1 MTKSLIS
8 YLILLFPAL
17 IYSQL
22 QPQQSISQNDS
33 LVPGTA
39 TSVSFII
46 ENNTTE
52 DKIYSLQVNT
62 SEKHITPII
71 TQNELKVPAHN
82 KSLYIV
88 PIRIATETPQGSY
101 TLSVQG
107 TEKNSENRFTKS
119 VTITIT
125 STRNISLSTLNTPEF
140 VRAGEN
146 ITATFLLKNNGN
158 TTENIKL
165 ESSHNSFIENDS
177 SFSLASGESRVVSI
191 IKKTDPALGRNEYQ
205 NLSLSALAAGYSKE
219 KLTAY
224 TSTRIIAIKPIEED
238 VYHRFPMSAAVSFI
252 GMRNRGIYENGFQ
265 GELHGK
271 GSLSIENKD
280 MLEFRAVSP
289 NPVEFSAFTRYEE
302 YYINYKNQN
311 FFVHLGDKTFSSS
324 FLTEFA
330 RYGRGA
336 ELRYDFKKVSLGG
349 FYNHPRFFRDI
360 KEEFNIYSQFRFG
373 KQTEITAGYLY
384 KIPQTD
390 INNNYYSSNTYLS
403 SKAHLPYLVAKFKP
417 FKNIEI
423 QAETAYSSTNKTT
436 GTAYTLQAQVS
447 YEKISGNLLYMK
459 ASPHF
464 SGYFNNTNSLNGNIQ
479 YRITK
484 RLNVSASYI
493 QDAKNFQR
501 DTLLLASPY
510 RKFFQYGI
518 NFRYMK
524 SGNIMFYN
532 GFQSYEDRLKD
543 KQFNYNEKFFK
554 VSINQQIGIFNLNME
569 GQFGRTDNY
578 LTGFTGS
585 SNFYLANINFEK
597 FKTTFNLFGSYG
609 TTSRYLEKNQKQI
622 YYGARISNRLSQS
635 NSLSL
640 FYQNNYIPEEYY
652 KDRNLFELIFHQ
664 QISRNHG
671 LDISG
676 RYALQ
681 RGELGDKDFIFS
693 LRYTLQMNIPVQK
706 TAEYTSLTGN
716 INNMGVK
723 KTDGIRLLLG
733 NHLSVTDI
741 NGNFTFKNIVPGD
754 YYLEIDRSTT
764 EMNDIP
770 NVRFPAQVS
779 LVNKDNIFNFGLTR
793 AANIKGHIRLNEQSN
808 MSQQENT
815 PLLSSQE
822 KKKKESIIIEA
833 SNGDQTYRKICS
845 IDEDFDFTYLRP
857 GEWTIKLYRNG
868 LDKRYKIATD
878 NFRFTLNTAENK
890 IINIYIVK
898 QQTEIK
904 FQQEPVK
911 VEYNSSKKTR

>member
-1 MTKSLIS
+1 MIRNPIL
-8 YLILLFPAL
+8 YFILLFPAL

-22 QPQQSISQNDS
+22 QPQQSISKNDS

-52 DKIYSLQVNT
+52 DKTYNLQAST

-71 TQNELKVPAHN
+71 AQNELKVSAGD
-82 KSLYIV
+82 KVLYIV

-101 TLSVQG
+101 TLSVHG
-107 TEKNSENRFTKS
+107 TEKNSENKFLKS

-125 STRNISLSTLNTPEF
+125 GTRNISLTNLNTPEF
-140 VRAGEN
+140 VRAGES

-165 ESSHNSFIENDS
+165 ESSHDSSIEKDS
-177 SFSLASGESRVVSI
+177 SFSLASGESRVITI

-205 NLSLSALAAGYSKE
+205 NLNLSALAAGYSKE

-224 TSTRIIAIKPIEED
+224 TSVRIIAVKPTEED
-238 VYHRFPMSAAVSFI
+238 VYHRFPVSASVSFI

-265 GELHGK
+265 GEIHGK
-271 GSLSIENKD
+271 GSLSKENKD
-280 MLEFRAVSP
+280 MLEFRAVTP
-289 NPVEFSAFTRYEE
+289 NPVEFSAFTKYEE

-311 FFVHLGDKTFSSS
+311 LFVHLGDKTFSSS

-336 ELRYDFKKVSLGG
+336 ELRYDFKKVSIGG

-384 KIPQTD
+384 KVPQTD
-390 INNNYYSSNTYLS
+390 INNNYYLSSTYLS
-403 SKAHLPYLVAKFKP
+403 SNAYLPYLIAKFTP

-423 QAETAYSSTNKTT
+423 QAETAYSSTSKTN
-436 GTAYTLQAQVS
+436 GTAYILQAQAN

-459 ASPHF
+459 ASPQF
-464 SGYFNNTNSLNGNIQ
+464 AGYFNNTNSLNGNIQ
-479 YRITK
+479 YKITK
-484 RLNVSASYI
+484 RLNVFASYV

-518 NFRYMK
+518 NFRYLK
-524 SGNIMFYN
+524 SGSIMFYN

-554 VSINQQIGIFNLNME
+554 ISISQQIGIFNLSME
-569 GQFGRTDNY
+569 GQFGKTDNY
-578 LTGFTGS
+578 LTGFTGN
-585 SNFYLANINFEK
+585 SNFYMANVSFEK
-597 FKTTFNLFGSYG
+597 FKASFNLFGSYG

-622 YYGARISNRLSQS
+622 YYGARISSRLSQY

-693 LRYTLQMNIPVQK
+693 LRYTLRMNIPVQK

-716 INNMGVK
+716 ISNMGVK

-764 EMNDIP
+764 DMNDIP
-770 NVRFPAQVS
+770 NVSFPAQVS
-779 LVNKDNIFNFGLTR
+779 LVNKENIFNFGLTS
-793 AANIKGHIRLNEQSN
+793 AANIKGHIRLNEQN
-808 MSQQENT
+808 NTDQQENT
-815 PLLSSQE
+815 LPVTPQD
-822 KKKKESIIIEA
+822 KKKKESIVIEA
-833 SNGDQTYRKICS
+833 TNGEQIYRKICS
-845 IDEDFDFTYLRP
+845 INEDFDFTYLRP
-857 GEWTIKLYRNG
+857 GEWTVKLYRNG
-868 LDKRYKIATD
+868 LDKRYKIATE
-878 NFRFTLNTAENK
+878 NFRFTLNAAENK
-890 IINIYIVK
+890 TINIYIVK

-911 VEYNSSKKTR
+911 IEYNNSKKTK

>member
-1 MTKSLIS
+1 MIRNPIL
-8 YLILLFPAL
+8 YFILLFPAL

-22 QPQQSISQNDS
+22 QPQQSINKNDS

-52 DKIYSLQVNT
+52 DKIYNLQAST

-71 TQNELKVPAHN
+71 AQNELKVSAGD
-82 KSLYIV
+82 KVLYIV

-107 TEKNSENRFTKS
+107 TEKNSENKFSKS
-119 VTITIT
+119 ITITIT
-125 STRNISLSTLNTPEF
+125 GTRNISLTNLNTPEF
-140 VRAGEN
+140 VRAGES

-165 ESSHNSFIENDS
+165 ESSHDSSIEKDS
-177 SFSLASGESRVVSI
+177 SFSLASGESRVITI

-205 NLSLSALAAGYSKE
+205 NLNLSALAAGYSKE

-224 TSTRIIAIKPIEED
+224 TSVRIIAAKPTEED
-238 VYHRFPMSAAVSFI
+238 VYHRFPVSASVSFI

-265 GELHGK
+265 GEIHGK
-271 GSLSIENKD
+271 GSLSKENKD
-280 MLEFRAVSP
+280 MLEFRAVTP
-289 NPVEFSAFTRYEE
+289 NPVEFSAFTKYEE

-311 FFVHLGDKTFSSS
+311 LFVHLGDKTFSSS

-336 ELRYDFKKVSLGG
+336 ELRYDFKKVSIGG

-384 KIPQTD
+384 KVPQTD
-390 INNNYYSSNTYLS
+390 INNNYYLSSTYLNS
-403 SKAHLPYLVAKFKP
+403 NAHLPYLIAKFTP

-423 QAETAYSSTNKTT
+423 QAETAYSSTSKTN
-436 GTAYTLQAQVS
+436 GTAYILQAQAN

-459 ASPHF
+459 ASPQF
-464 SGYFNNTNSLNGNIQ
+464 AGYFNNTNSLNGNIQ
-479 YRITK
+479 YKITK
-484 RLNVSASYI
+484 RLNVFASYV

-518 NFRYMK
+518 NFRYLK
-524 SGNIMFYN
+524 SGSIMFYN

-554 VSINQQIGIFNLNME
+554 ISINQQIGIFNLSME
-569 GQFGRTDNY
+569 GQFGKTDNY
-578 LTGFTGS
+578 LTGFTGN
-585 SNFYLANINFEK
+585 SNFYMANVSFEK
-597 FKTTFNLFGSYG
+597 FKASFNLFGSYG

-622 YYGARISNRLSQS
+622 YYGARISSRLSQY

-693 LRYTLQMNIPVQK
+693 LRYTLRMNIPVQK

-716 INNMGVK
+716 ISNMGVK

-764 EMNDIP
+764 DMNDIP
-770 NVRFPAQVS
+770 NVSFPAQVS
-779 LVNKDNIFNFGLTR
+779 LVNKENIFNFGLTS
-793 AANIKGHIRLNEQSN
+793 AANIKGHIRLNEQN
-808 MSQQENT
+808 NTDQQENT
-815 PLLSSQE
+815 LPVTPQD
-822 KKKKESIIIEA
+822 KKKKESIVIEA
-833 SNGDQTYRKICS
+833 TNGEQIFRKICS
-845 IDEDFDFTYLRP
+845 INEDFDFTYLRP
-857 GEWTIKLYRNG
+857 GEWTVKLYRNG

-878 NFRFTLNTAENK
+878 NFRFTLNAAENK
-890 IINIYIVK
+890 TINIYIVK

-911 VEYNSSKKTR
+911 TEYNNSKKTK

>member
-1 MTKSLIS
+1 MIRNPIL
-8 YLILLFPAL
+8 YFILLFPAL

-22 QPQQSISQNDS
+22 QPQQSISKNDS

-52 DKIYSLQVNT
+52 DKTYNLQAST

-71 TQNELKVPAHN
+71 AQNELKVSAGD
-82 KSLYIV
+82 KVLYIV

-101 TLSVQG
+101 TLSVHG
-107 TEKNSENRFTKS
+107 TEKNSENKFSKS

-125 STRNISLSTLNTPEF
+125 GTRNISLTNLNTPEF
-140 VRAGEN
+140 VRAGES

-165 ESSHNSFIENDS
+165 ESSHDSSIEKDS
-177 SFSLASGESRVVSI
+177 SFSLASGESRVITI

-205 NLSLSALAAGYSKE
+205 NLNLSALAAGYSKE

-224 TSTRIIAIKPIEED
+224 TSVRIIAVKPTEED
-238 VYHRFPMSAAVSFI
+238 VYHRFPVSASVSFI

-265 GELHGK
+265 GEIHGK
-271 GSLSIENKD
+271 GSLSKENKD
-280 MLEFRAVSP
+280 MLEFRAVTP
-289 NPVEFSAFTRYEE
+289 NPVEFSAFTKYEE

-311 FFVHLGDKTFSSS
+311 LFVHLGDKTFSSS

-336 ELRYDFKKVSLGG
+336 ELRYDFKKVSIGG

-384 KIPQTD
+384 KVPQTD
-390 INNNYYSSNTYLS
+390 INNNYYLSSTYLNS
-403 SKAHLPYLVAKFKP
+403 NAHLPYLIAKFTP

-423 QAETAYSSTNKTT
+423 QAETAYSSTSKTN
-436 GTAYTLQAQVS
+436 GTAYILQAQANF
-447 YEKISGNLLYMK
+447 EKISGNLLYMK
-459 ASPHF
+459 ASPQF
-464 SGYFNNTNSLNGNIQ
+464 AGYFNNTNSLNGNIQ
-479 YRITK
+479 YKITK
-484 RLNVSASYI
+484 RLNVFASYV

-518 NFRYMK
+518 NFRYLK
-524 SGNIMFYN
+524 SGSIMFYN

-554 VSINQQIGIFNLNME
+554 ISINQQIGIFNLSME
-569 GQFGRTDNY
+569 GQFGKTDNY
-578 LTGFTGS
+578 LTGFTGN
-585 SNFYLANINFEK
+585 SNFYMANVSFEK
-597 FKTTFNLFGSYG
+597 FKASFNLFGSYG

-622 YYGARISNRLSQS
+622 YYGARISSRLSQY

-693 LRYTLQMNIPVQK
+693 LRYTLRMNIPVQK

-716 INNMGVK
+716 ISNMGVK

-764 EMNDIP
+764 DMNDIP
-770 NVRFPAQVS
+770 NVSFPAQVS
-779 LVNKDNIFNFGLTR
+779 LVNKENIFNFGLTS
-793 AANIKGHIRLNEQSN
+793 AANIKGHIRLNEQN
-808 MSQQENT
+808 NTDQQENT
-815 PLLSSQE
+815 LPVTPQD
-822 KKKKESIIIEA
+822 KKKKESIVIEA
-833 SNGDQTYRKICS
+833 TNGEQIYRKICS
-845 IDEDFDFTYLRP
+845 INEDFDFTYLRP
-857 GEWTIKLYRNG
+857 GEWTVKLYRNG

-878 NFRFTLNTAENK
+878 NFRFTLNAAENK
-890 IINIYIVK
+890 TINIYIVK

-911 VEYNSSKKTR
+911 IEYNNSKKTK

>member
-1 MTKSLIS
+1 MIRNPIL
-8 YLILLFPAL
+8 YFILLFPAL

-22 QPQQSISQNDS
+22 QPQQSISKNDS

-52 DKIYSLQVNT
+52 DKIYNLQAST

-71 TQNELKVPAHN
+71 TQNELKVSAGD
-82 KSLYIV
+82 KVLYIV

-107 TEKNSENRFTKS
+107 TEKNSENKFSKS
-119 VTITIT
+119 ITIIIT
-125 STRNISLSTLNTPEF
+125 GTRNISLTNLNTPEF
-140 VRAGEN
+140 VRAGES

-165 ESSHNSFIENDS
+165 ESSHDSSIEKDS
-177 SFSLASGESRVVSI
+177 SFSLASGESRVITI

-205 NLSLSALAAGYSKE
+205 NLNLSALAAGYSKE

-224 TSTRIIAIKPIEED
+224 TSVRIIAVKPTEED
-238 VYHRFPMSAAVSFI
+238 VYHRFPVSASVSFI

-265 GELHGK
+265 GEIHGK
-271 GSLSIENKD
+271 GSLSKENKD
-280 MLEFRAVSP
+280 MLEFRAVTP
-289 NPVEFSAFTRYEE
+289 NPVEFSAFTKYEE

-311 FFVHLGDKTFSSS
+311 LFVHLGDKTFSSS

-336 ELRYDFKKVSLGG
+336 ELRYDFKKVSIGG

-384 KIPQTD
+384 KVPQTD
-390 INNNYYSSNTYLS
+390 INNNYYLSSTYLNS
-403 SKAHLPYLVAKFKP
+403 NAHLPYLIAKFTP

-423 QAETAYSSTNKTT
+423 QAETAYSSTSKTN
-436 GTAYTLQAQVS
+436 GTAYILQAQAN

-459 ASPHF
+459 ASPQF
-464 SGYFNNTNSLNGNIQ
+464 AGYFNNTNSLNGNIQ
-479 YRITK
+479 YKITK
-484 RLNVSASYI
+484 RLNVFASYV

-518 NFRYMK
+518 NFRYLK
-524 SGNIMFYN
+524 SGSIMFYN

-554 VSINQQIGIFNLNME
+554 ISINQQIGIFNLSME
-569 GQFGRTDNY
+569 GQFGKTDNY
-578 LTGFTGS
+578 LTGFTGN
-585 SNFYLANINFEK
+585 SNFYMANVSFEK
-597 FKTTFNLFGSYG
+597 FKASFNLFGSYG

-622 YYGARISNRLSQS
+622 YYGARISSRLSQY

-693 LRYTLQMNIPVQK
+693 LRYTLRMNIPVQK

-716 INNMGVK
+716 ISNMGVK

-764 EMNDIP
+764 DMNDIP
-770 NVRFPAQVS
+770 NVNFPAQVS
-779 LVNKDNIFNFGLTR
+779 LVNKENIFNFGLTS
-793 AANIKGHIRLNEQSN
+793 AANIKGHIRLNEQN
-808 MSQQENT
+808 NTDQQENT
-815 PLLSSQE
+815 LPVTPQD
-822 KKKKESIIIEA
+822 KKKKESIVIEA
-833 SNGDQTYRKICS
+833 TNGEQIFRKICS
-845 IDEDFDFTYLRP
+845 INEDFDFTYLRP
-857 GEWTIKLYRNG
+857 GEWTVKLYRNG

-878 NFRFTLNTAENK
+878 NFRFTLNAAENK
-890 IINIYIVK
+890 TINIYIVK

-911 VEYNSSKKTR
+911 IEYNNSKKTK

>member
-1 MTKSLIS
+1 MIRNPIL
-8 YLILLFPAL
+8 YFILLFPAL

-22 QPQQSISQNDS
+22 QPQQSISKNDS

-52 DKIYSLQVNT
+52 DKTYNLQAST

-71 TQNELKVPAHN
+71 AQNELKVSAGD
-82 KSLYIV
+82 KILYIV

-107 TEKNSENRFTKS
+107 TEKNSENKFSKS
-119 VTITIT
+119 ITITIT
-125 STRNISLSTLNTPEF
+125 GTRNISLTNLNTPEF
-140 VRAGEN
+140 VRAGES
-146 ITATFLLKNNGN
+146 ITTTFLLKNNGN

-165 ESSHNSFIENDS
+165 ESSHDSSIEKDS
-177 SFSLASGESRVVSI
+177 SFSLASGESRVITI

-205 NLSLSALAAGYSKE
+205 NLNLSALAAGYSKE

-224 TSTRIIAIKPIEED
+224 TSVRIIAVKPTEED
-238 VYHRFPMSAAVSFI
+238 VYHRFPVSASVTFI

-265 GELHGK
+265 GEIHGK
-271 GSLSIENKD
+271 GSLSKENKD
-280 MLEFRAVSP
+280 MLEFRAVTP
-289 NPVEFSAFTRYEE
+289 NPVEFSAFTKYEE

-311 FFVHLGDKTFSSS
+311 LFVHLGDKTFSSS

-336 ELRYDFKKVSLGG
+336 ELRYDFKKVSIGG

-384 KIPQTD
+384 KAPQTD
-390 INNNYYSSNTYLS
+390 INNNYYLSSTYLNS
-403 SKAHLPYLVAKFKP
+403 NAHLPYLIAKFAP

-423 QAETAYSSTNKTT
+423 QAETAYSSTSKTN
-436 GTAYTLQAQVS
+436 GTAYILQAQAN

-459 ASPHF
+459 ASPQF
-464 SGYFNNTNSLNGNIQ
+464 AGYFNNTNSLNGNIQ
-479 YRITK
+479 YKITK
-484 RLNVSASYI
+484 RLNVFASYV

-518 NFRYMK
+518 NFRYLK
-524 SGNIMFYN
+524 SGSIMFYN

-554 VSINQQIGIFNLNME
+554 ISINQQIGIFNLSME
-569 GQFGRTDNY
+569 GQFGKTDNY
-578 LTGFTGS
+578 LTGFTGN
-585 SNFYLANINFEK
+585 SNFYMANVSFEK
-597 FKTTFNLFGSYG
+597 FKASFNLFGSYG

-622 YYGARISNRLSQS
+622 YYGARISSRLSQY

-693 LRYTLQMNIPVQK
+693 LRYTLRMNIPVQK

-716 INNMGVK
+716 ISNMGVK

-764 EMNDIP
+764 DMNDIP
-770 NVRFPAQVS
+770 NVSFPAQVS
-779 LVNKDNIFNFGLTR
+779 LVNKENIFNFGLTS
-793 AANIKGHIRLNEQSN
+793 AANIKGHIRLNEQN
-808 MSQQENT
+808 NTDQQENT
-815 PLLSSQE
+815 LPVTPQD
-822 KKKKESIIIEA
+822 KKKKESIVIEA
-833 SNGDQTYRKICS
+833 TNGEQIYRKICS
-845 IDEDFDFTYLRP
+845 INEDFDFTYLRP
-857 GEWTIKLYRNG
+857 GEWTVKLYRNG

-878 NFRFTLNTAENK
+878 NFRFTLNAAENK
-890 IINIYIVK
+890 TINIYIVK

-911 VEYNSSKKTR
+911 IEYNNSKKTK

>member
-1 MTKSLIS
+1 MIRNPIL
-8 YLILLFPAL
+8 YFILLFPAL

-22 QPQQSISQNDS
+22 QPQQSISKNDS

-52 DKIYSLQVNT
+52 DKIYNLQAST

-71 TQNELKVPAHN
+71 AQNELKVSAGD
-82 KSLYIV
+82 KVLYIV

-107 TEKNSENRFTKS
+107 TEKNSENKFSKS
-119 VTITIT
+119 ITITIT
-125 STRNISLSTLNTPEF
+125 GTRNISLTNLNTPEF
-140 VRAGEN
+140 VRAGES

-165 ESSHNSFIENDS
+165 ESSHDSSIEKDS
-177 SFSLASGESRVVSI
+177 SFSLASGESRVITI

-205 NLSLSALAAGYSKE
+205 NLNLSALAAGYSKE

-224 TSTRIIAIKPIEED
+224 TSVRIIAVKPTEED
-238 VYHRFPMSAAVSFI
+238 VYHRFPVSASVSFI

-265 GELHGK
+265 GEIHGK
-271 GSLSIENKD
+271 GSLSKENKD
-280 MLEFRAVSP
+280 MLEFRAVTP
-289 NPVEFSAFTRYEE
+289 NPVEFSAFTKYEE

-311 FFVHLGDKTFSSS
+311 LFVHLGDKTFSSS

-336 ELRYDFKKVSLGG
+336 ELRYDFKKVSIGG

-384 KIPQTD
+384 KLPQTD
-390 INNNYYSSNTYLS
+390 INNNYYLSSTYLNS
-403 SKAHLPYLVAKFKP
+403 NAHLPYLIAKFTP

-423 QAETAYSSTNKTT
+423 QAETAYSSTSKTN
-436 GTAYTLQAQVS
+436 GTAYILQAQAN

-459 ASPHF
+459 ASPQF
-464 SGYFNNTNSLNGNIQ
+464 AGYFNNTNSLNGNIQ
-479 YRITK
+479 YKITK
-484 RLNVSASYI
+484 RLNVFASYV

-518 NFRYMK
+518 NFRYLK
-524 SGNIMFYN
+524 SGSIMFYN

-554 VSINQQIGIFNLNME
+554 ISINQQIGIFNLSME
-569 GQFGRTDNY
+569 GQFGKTDNY
-578 LTGFTGS
+578 LTGFTGNS
-585 SNFYLANINFEK
+585 TFYMANVSFEK
-597 FKTTFNLFGSYG
+597 FKASFNLFGSYG
-609 TTSRYLEKNQKQI
+609 TTSRYLKKNQKQI
-622 YYGARISNRLSQS
+622 YYGARISSRLSQY

-693 LRYTLQMNIPVQK
+693 LRYTLRMNIPVQK

-716 INNMGVK
+716 ISNMGVK

-764 EMNDIP
+764 DMNDIP
-770 NVRFPAQVS
+770 NVSFPAQVS
-779 LVNKDNIFNFGLTR
+779 LVNKENIFNFGLTS
-793 AANIKGHIRLNEQSN
+793 AANIKGHIRLNEQN
-808 MSQQENT
+808 NTDQQENT
-815 PLLSSQE
+815 LPVTPQD
-822 KKKKESIIIEA
+822 KKKKESIVIEA
-833 SNGDQTYRKICS
+833 TNGEQIYRKICS
-845 IDEDFDFTYLRP
+845 INEDFDFTYLRP
-857 GEWTIKLYRNG
+857 GEWTVKLYRNG

-878 NFRFTLNTAENK
+878 NFRFTLNAAESK
-890 IINIYIVK
+890 TINIYIVK

-911 VEYNSSKKTR
+911 IEYNNSKKTK

>member
-1 MTKSLIS
+1 MIRNPIL
-8 YLILLFPAL
+8 YFILLFPAL

-22 QPQQSISQNDS
+22 QPQQSISKNDS

-52 DKIYSLQVNT
+52 DKIYNLQAST

-71 TQNELKVPAHN
+71 TQNELKVSAGD
-82 KSLYIV
+82 KVLYIV

-107 TEKNSENRFTKS
+107 TEKNSENKFSKS

-125 STRNISLSTLNTPEF
+125 GTRNISLTNLNTPEF
-140 VRAGEN
+140 VRAGES

-165 ESSHNSFIENDS
+165 ESSHDSSIEKDS
-177 SFSLASGESRVVSI
+177 SFSLASGESRVITI

-205 NLSLSALAAGYSKE
+205 NLNLSALAAGYSKE

-224 TSTRIIAIKPIEED
+224 TSVRIIAVKPTEED
-238 VYHRFPMSAAVSFI
+238 VYHRFPVSASVSFI

-265 GELHGK
+265 GEIHGK
-271 GSLSIENKD
+271 GSLSKENKD
-280 MLEFRAVSP
+280 MLEFRAVTP
-289 NPVEFSAFTRYEE
+289 NPVEFSAFTKYEE

-311 FFVHLGDKTFSSS
+311 LFVHLGDKTFSSS

-336 ELRYDFKKVSLGG
+336 ELRYDFKKVSIGG

-384 KIPQTD
+384 KVPQTD
-390 INNNYYSSNTYLS
+390 INNNYYLSSTYLNS
-403 SKAHLPYLVAKFKP
+403 NAHLPYLIAKLTP

-423 QAETAYSSTNKTT
+423 QAETAYSSTSKTN
-436 GTAYTLQAQVS
+436 GTAYILQAQAN

-459 ASPHF
+459 ASPQF
-464 SGYFNNTNSLNGNIQ
+464 AGYFNNTNSLNGNIQ
-479 YRITK
+479 YKITK
-484 RLNVSASYI
+484 RLNVFASYV

-518 NFRYMK
+518 NFRYLK
-524 SGNIMFYN
+524 SGSIMFYN

-554 VSINQQIGIFNLNME
+554 ISINQQIGIFNLSME
-569 GQFGRTDNY
+569 GQFGKTDNY
-578 LTGFTGS
+578 LTGFTGN
-585 SNFYLANINFEK
+585 SNFYMANVSFEK
-597 FKTTFNLFGSYG
+597 FKASFNLFGSYG

-622 YYGARISNRLSQS
+622 YYGARISSRLSQY

-693 LRYTLQMNIPVQK
+693 LRYTLRMNIPVQK

-716 INNMGVK
+716 ISNMGVK

-764 EMNDIP
+764 DMNDIP
-770 NVRFPAQVS
+770 NVSFPAQVS
-779 LVNKDNIFNFGLTR
+779 LVNKENIFNFGLTS
-793 AANIKGHIRLNEQSN
+793 AANIKGHIRLNEQN
-808 MSQQENT
+808 NTDQQENT
-815 PLLSSQE
+815 LPVTPQD
-822 KKKKESIIIEA
+822 KKKKESIVIEA
-833 SNGDQTYRKICS
+833 TNGEQIYRKICS
-845 IDEDFDFTYLRP
+845 INEDFDFTYLRP
-857 GEWTIKLYRNG
+857 GEWTVKLYRNG

-878 NFRFTLNTAENK
+878 NFRFTLNAAESK
-890 IINIYIVK
+890 TINIYIVK

-911 VEYNSSKKTR
+911 IEYNNSKKTK

>member
-1 MTKSLIS
+1 MIRNPIL
-8 YLILLFPAL
+8 YFILLFPAL

-22 QPQQSISQNDS
+22 QPQQSISKNDS

-39 TSVSFII
+39 TSISFII
-46 ENNTTE
+46 ENNTAE
-52 DKIYSLQVNT
+52 DKIYNLQAST

-71 TQNELKVPAHN
+71 AQNELKVSAGD
-82 KSLYIV
+82 KVLYIV

-101 TLSVQG
+101 TLSVHG
-107 TEKNSENRFTKS
+107 TEKNSENKFSKS

-125 STRNISLSTLNTPEF
+125 GTRNISLTNLNTPEF
-140 VRAGEN
+140 VRAGES

-165 ESSHNSFIENDS
+165 ESSHDSSIEKDS
-177 SFSLASGESRVVSI
+177 SFSLASGESRVITI

-205 NLSLSALAAGYSKE
+205 NLNLSALAAGYSKE

-224 TSTRIIAIKPIEED
+224 TSVRIIAVKPTEED
-238 VYHRFPMSAAVSFI
+238 VYHRFPVSASVSFI

-265 GELHGK
+265 GEIHGK
-271 GSLSIENKD
+271 GSLSKENKD
-280 MLEFRAVSP
+280 MLEFRAVTP
-289 NPVEFSAFTRYEE
+289 NPVEFSAFTKYEE

-311 FFVHLGDKTFSSS
+311 LFVHLGDKTFSSS

-330 RYGRGA
+330 RYGRGG
-336 ELRYDFKKVSLGG
+336 ELRYDFKKVSIGG

-384 KIPQTD
+384 KVPQTD
-390 INNNYYSSNTYLS
+390 INNNYYLSSTYLNS
-403 SKAHLPYLVAKFKP
+403 NAHLPYLIAKFTP

-423 QAETAYSSTNKTT
+423 QAETAYSSTSKTN
-436 GTAYTLQAQVS
+436 GTAYILQAQAN

-459 ASPHF
+459 ASPQF
-464 SGYFNNTNSLNGNIQ
+464 AGYFNNTNSLNGNIQ
-479 YRITK
+479 YKITK
-484 RLNVSASYI
+484 RLNVFASYV

-518 NFRYMK
+518 NFRYLK
-524 SGNIMFYN
+524 SGSIMFYN

-554 VSINQQIGIFNLNME
+554 ISINQQIGIFNLSME
-569 GQFGRTDNY
+569 GQFGKTDNY
-578 LTGFTGS
+578 LTGFTGN
-585 SNFYLANINFEK
+585 SNFYMANVSFEK
-597 FKTTFNLFGSYG
+597 FKTSFNLFGSYG

-622 YYGARISNRLSQS
+622 YYGARISSRLSQY

-693 LRYTLQMNIPVQK
+693 LRYTLRMNIPVQK

-716 INNMGVK
+716 ISNMGVK

-764 EMNDIP
+764 DMNDIP
-770 NVRFPAQVS
+770 NVSFPAQVS
-779 LVNKDNIFNFGLTR
+779 LVNKENIFNFGLTS
-793 AANIKGHIRLNEQSN
+793 AANIKGHIRLNEQN
-808 MSQQENT
+808 NTDQQENT
-815 PLLSSQE
+815 LPVTPQD
-822 KKKKESIIIEA
+822 KKKKESIVIEA
-833 SNGDQTYRKICS
+833 TNGEQIYRKICS
-845 IDEDFDFTYLRP
+845 INEDFDFTYLRP
-857 GEWTIKLYRNG
+857 GEWTVKLYRNG

-878 NFRFTLNTAENK
+878 NFRFMLNAADNK
-890 IINIYIVK
+890 TINIYIVK

-911 VEYNSSKKTR
+911 IEYNNSKKTK

>member
-1 MTKSLIS
+1 MIRNPIL
-8 YLILLFPAL
+8 YFILLFPAL

-22 QPQQSISQNDS
+22 QPQQSINKNDS

-52 DKIYSLQVNT
+52 DKIYNLQAST
-62 SEKHITPII
+62 SEKNITPII
-71 TQNELKVPAHN
+71 AQNELKVSAGD
-82 KSLYIV
+82 KVLYIV

-107 TEKNSENRFTKS
+107 TEKNSENKFSKS
-119 VTITIT
+119 ITITIT
-125 STRNISLSTLNTPEF
+125 GTRNISLTNLNTPEF
-140 VRAGEN
+140 VRAGES

-165 ESSHNSFIENDS
+165 ESSHDSSIEKDS
-177 SFSLASGESRVVSI
+177 SFSLASGESRVITI

-205 NLSLSALAAGYSKE
+205 NLNLSALAAGYSKE

-224 TSTRIIAIKPIEED
+224 TSVRIIAVKPTEED
-238 VYHRFPMSAAVSFI
+238 VYHRFPVSASVSFI

-265 GELHGK
+265 GEIYGK
-271 GSLSIENKD
+271 GSLSKENKD
-280 MLEFRAVSP
+280 MLEFRAVTP
-289 NPVEFSAFTRYEE
+289 NPVEFSAFTKYEE

-311 FFVHLGDKTFSSS
+311 LFVHLGDKTFSSS

-336 ELRYDFKKVSLGG
+336 ELRYDFKKVSIGG

-384 KIPQTD
+384 KVPQTD
-390 INNNYYSSNTYLS
+390 INNNYYLSSTYLNS
-403 SKAHLPYLVAKFKP
+403 NAHLPYLIAKFTP

-423 QAETAYSSTNKTT
+423 QAETAYSSTSKTN
-436 GTAYTLQAQVS
+436 GTAYILQAQAN

-459 ASPHF
+459 ASPQF
-464 SGYFNNTNSLNGNIQ
+464 AGYFNNTNSLNGNIQ
-479 YRITK
+479 YKITK
-484 RLNVSASYI
+484 RLNVFASYV

-518 NFRYMK
+518 NFRYLK
-524 SGNIMFYN
+524 SGSIMFYN

-554 VSINQQIGIFNLNME
+554 ISINQQIGIFNLSME
-569 GQFGRTDNY
+569 GQFGKTDNY
-578 LTGFTGS
+578 LTGFTGN
-585 SNFYLANINFEK
+585 SNFYMANVSFEK
-597 FKTTFNLFGSYG
+597 FKASFNLFGSYG

-622 YYGARISNRLSQS
+622 YYGARISSRLSQY

-693 LRYTLQMNIPVQK
+693 LRYTLRMNIPVQK

-716 INNMGVK
+716 ISNMGVK

-764 EMNDIP
+764 DMNDIP
-770 NVRFPAQVS
+770 NVSFPAQVS
-779 LVNKDNIFNFGLTR
+779 LVNKENIFNFGLTS
-793 AANIKGHIRLNEQSN
+793 AANIKGHIRLNEQN
-808 MSQQENT
+808 NTDQQENT
-815 PLLSSQE
+815 LPVTPQD
-822 KKKKESIIIEA
+822 KKKKESIVIEA
-833 SNGDQTYRKICS
+833 TNGEQIYRKICS
-845 IDEDFDFTYLRP
+845 INEDFDFTYLRP
-857 GEWTIKLYRNG
+857 GEWTVKLYRNG

-878 NFRFTLNTAENK
+878 NFRFTLNAAENK
-890 IINIYIVK
+890 TINIYIVK

-911 VEYNSSKKTR
+911 IEYNNSKKTK

>member
-1 MTKSLIS
+1 MIRNPIL
-8 YLILLFPAL
+8 YFILLFPAL

-22 QPQQSISQNDS
+22 QPQQSISKNDS

-39 TSVSFII
+39 TSISFII
-46 ENNTTE
+46 ENNTAE
-52 DKIYSLQVNT
+52 DKIYNLQAST

-71 TQNELKVPAHN
+71 AQNELKVSAGD
-82 KSLYIV
+82 KVLYIV

-101 TLSVQG
+101 TLSIQG
-107 TEKNSENRFTKS
+107 TEKNSENKFSKS
-119 VTITIT
+119 VTITING
-125 STRNISLSTLNTPEF
+125 TRNISLTNLNTPEF
-140 VRAGEN
+140 VRAGES

-165 ESSHNSFIENDS
+165 ESSHDSSIEKDS
-177 SFSLASGESRVVSI
+177 SFSLASGESRVITI

-205 NLSLSALAAGYSKE
+205 NLNLSALAAGYSKE

-224 TSTRIIAIKPIEED
+224 TSVRIIAVKPTEED
-238 VYHRFPMSAAVSFI
+238 VYHRFSVSASVSFI

-265 GELHGK
+265 GEIHGK
-271 GSLSIENKD
+271 GSLSKENKD
-280 MLEFRAVSP
+280 MLEFRAVTP
-289 NPVEFSAFTRYEE
+289 NPVEFSAFTKYEE

-311 FFVHLGDKTFSSS
+311 LFVHLGDKTFSSS

-336 ELRYDFKKVSLGG
+336 ELRYDFKKVSIGG

-384 KIPQTD
+384 KVPQTD
-390 INNNYYSSNTYLS
+390 INNNYYLSSTYLNS
-403 SKAHLPYLVAKFKP
+403 NAHLPYLIAKFTP

-423 QAETAYSSTNKTT
+423 QAETAYSSTSKTN
-436 GTAYTLQAQVS
+436 GTAYILQAQAN

-459 ASPHF
+459 ASPQF
-464 SGYFNNTNSLNGNIQ
+464 AGYFNNTNSLNGNIQ
-479 YRITK
+479 YKITK
-484 RLNVSASYI
+484 RLNVFASYV

-518 NFRYMK
+518 NFRYLK
-524 SGNIMFYN
+524 SGSIMFYN

-554 VSINQQIGIFNLNME
+554 ISINQQIGIFNLSME
-569 GQFGRTDNY
+569 GQFGKTDNY
-578 LTGFTGS
+578 LTGFTGN
-585 SNFYLANINFEK
+585 SNFYMANVSFEK
-597 FKTTFNLFGSYG
+597 FKASFNLFGSYG

-622 YYGARISNRLSQS
+622 YYGARISSRLSQY

-693 LRYTLQMNIPVQK
+693 LRYTLRMNIPVQK

-716 INNMGVK
+716 ISNMGVK

-764 EMNDIP
+764 DMNDIP
-770 NVRFPAQVS
+770 NVSFPAQVS
-779 LVNKDNIFNFGLTR
+779 LVNKENIFNFGLTS
-793 AANIKGHIRLNEQSN
+793 AANIKGHIRLNEQN
-808 MSQQENT
+808 NTDQQENT
-815 PLLSSQE
+815 LPVTPQD
-822 KKKKESIIIEA
+822 KKKKESIVIEA
-833 SNGDQTYRKICS
+833 TNGEQIYRKICS
-845 IDEDFDFTYLRP
+845 INEDFDFIYLRP
-857 GEWTIKLYRNG
+857 GEWTVKLYRNG

-878 NFRFTLNTAENK
+878 NFRFTLNAAENK
-890 IINIYIVK
+890 TINIYIVK

-911 VEYNSSKKTR
+911 IEYNNSKKTK

>member
-1 MTKSLIS
+1 MIRNPIL
-8 YLILLFPAL
+8 YFILLFPAL

-22 QPQQSISQNDS
+22 QPQQSISKNDS

-46 ENNTTE
+46 ENNTAE
-52 DKIYSLQVNT
+52 DKIYNLQTST

-71 TQNELKVPAHN
+71 AQNELKVPAGD
-82 KSLYIV
+82 KVLYIV

-107 TEKNSENRFTKS
+107 TEKNSENKFSKS

-125 STRNISLSTLNTPEF
+125 GTRNISLTNLNTPEF
-140 VRAGEN
+140 VRAGES

-165 ESSHNSFIENDS
+165 ESSHDSSIEKDS
-177 SFSLASGESRVVSI
+177 SFSLASGESRVITI

-205 NLSLSALAAGYSKE
+205 NLNLSALAAGYSKE

-224 TSTRIIAIKPIEED
+224 TSVRIIAVKPTEED
-238 VYHRFPMSAAVSFI
+238 VYHRFPISASVSFI

-265 GELHGK
+265 GEIHGK
-271 GSLSIENKD
+271 GSLSKENKD
-280 MLEFRAVSP
+280 MLEFRAVTP
-289 NPVEFSAFTRYEE
+289 NPVEFSAFTKYEE

-311 FFVHLGDKTFSSS
+311 LFVHLGDKTFSSS

-336 ELRYDFKKVSLGG
+336 ELRYDFKKVSIGG

-384 KIPQTD
+384 KVPQTD
-390 INNNYYSSNTYLS
+390 INNNYYLSSTYLNS
-403 SKAHLPYLVAKFKP
+403 NAHLPYLIAKFTP

-423 QAETAYSSTNKTT
+423 QAETAYSSTSKTN
-436 GTAYTLQAQVS
+436 GTAYILQAQANF
-447 YEKISGNLLYMK
+447 EKISGNLLYMK
-459 ASPHF
+459 ASPQF
-464 SGYFNNTNSLNGNIQ
+464 AGYFNNTNSLNGNIQ
-479 YRITK
+479 YKITK
-484 RLNVSASYI
+484 RLNVFASYV

-518 NFRYMK
+518 NFRYLK
-524 SGNIMFYN
+524 SGSIMFYN

-554 VSINQQIGIFNLNME
+554 ISINQQIGIFNLSME
-569 GQFGRTDNY
+569 GQFGKTDNY
-578 LTGFTGS
+578 LTDFTGN
-585 SNFYLANINFEK
+585 SNFYMANVSFEK
-597 FKTTFNLFGSYG
+597 FKASFNLFGSYG

-622 YYGARISNRLSQS
+622 YYGARISSRLSQY

-693 LRYTLQMNIPVQK
+693 LRYTLRMNIPVQK

-716 INNMGVK
+716 ISNMGVK

-764 EMNDIP
+764 DMNNIP
-770 NVRFPAQVS
+770 NVSFPAQVS
-779 LVNKDNIFNFGLTR
+779 LVNKENIFNFGLTS
-793 AANIKGHIRLNEQSN
+793 AANIKGHIRLNEQN
-808 MSQQENT
+808 NTDQQENT
-815 PLLSSQE
+815 LPVTPQD
-822 KKKKESIIIEA
+822 KKKKESIVIEA
-833 SNGDQTYRKICS
+833 TNGEQIYRKICS
-845 IDEDFDFTYLRP
+845 INEDFDFTYLRP
-857 GEWTIKLYRNG
+857 GEWTVKLYRNG

-878 NFRFTLNTAENK
+878 NFRFTLNAAENK
-890 IINIYIVK
+890 TINIYIVK

-911 VEYNSSKKTR
+911 IEYNNSKKTK

>member
-1 MTKSLIS
+1 MIRNPIL
-8 YLILLFPAL
+8 YFILLFPAL

-22 QPQQSISQNDS
+22 QPQQSINKNDS

-52 DKIYSLQVNT
+52 DKIYNLKTST

-71 TQNELKVPAHN
+71 AQNELKVSAGD
-82 KSLYIV
+82 KVLYIV

-107 TEKNSENRFTKS
+107 TEKNSENKFSKS
-119 VTITIT
+119 ITITIT
-125 STRNISLSTLNTPEF
+125 GTRNISLTNLNTPEF
-140 VRAGEN
+140 VRAGES

-165 ESSHNSFIENDS
+165 ESSHDSSIEKDS
-177 SFSLASGESRVVSI
+177 SFSLASGESRVITI

-205 NLSLSALAAGYSKE
+205 NLNLSALAAGYSKE

-224 TSTRIIAIKPIEED
+224 TSVRIIAVKPTEED
-238 VYHRFPMSAAVSFI
+238 VYHRFPVSASVSFI

-265 GELHGK
+265 GEIHGK
-271 GSLSIENKD
+271 GSLSKENKD
-280 MLEFRAVSP
+280 MLEFRAVTP
-289 NPVEFSAFTRYEE
+289 NPVEFSAFTKYEE

-311 FFVHLGDKTFSSS
+311 LFVHLGDKTFSSS

-336 ELRYDFKKVSLGG
+336 ELRYDFKKVSIGG

-384 KIPQTD
+384 KVPQTD
-390 INNNYYSSNTYLS
+390 INNNYYLSSTYLNS
-403 SKAHLPYLVAKFKP
+403 NAHLPYLIAKFTP

-423 QAETAYSSTNKTT
+423 QAETAYSSTSKTN
-436 GTAYTLQAQVS
+436 GTAYILQAQAN

-459 ASPHF
+459 ASSQF
-464 SGYFNNTNSLNGNIQ
+464 AGYFNNTNSLNGNIQ
-479 YRITK
+479 YKITK
-484 RLNVSASYI
+484 RLNVFASYV

-518 NFRYMK
+518 NFRYLK
-524 SGNIMFYN
+524 SGSIMFYN

-554 VSINQQIGIFNLNME
+554 ISINQQIGIFNLSME
-569 GQFGRTDNY
+569 GQFGKTDNY
-578 LTGFTGS
+578 LTGFTGN
-585 SNFYLANINFEK
+585 SNFYMANVSFEK
-597 FKTTFNLFGSYG
+597 FKASFNLFGSYG

-622 YYGARISNRLSQS
+622 YYGARISSRLSQY

-693 LRYTLQMNIPVQK
+693 LRYTLRMNIPVQK

-716 INNMGVK
+716 ISNMGVK

-764 EMNDIP
+764 DMNDIP
-770 NVRFPAQVS
+770 NVSFPAQVS
-779 LVNKDNIFNFGLTR
+779 LVNKENIFNFGLTS
-793 AANIKGHIRLNEQSN
+793 AANIKGHIRLNEQN
-808 MSQQENT
+808 NTDQQENT
-815 PLLSSQE
+815 LPVTPQD
-822 KKKKESIIIEA
+822 KKKKESIVIEA
-833 SNGDQTYRKICS
+833 TNGEQIYRKICS
-845 IDEDFDFTYLRP
+845 INEDFDFTYLRP
-857 GEWTIKLYRNG
+857 GEWTVKLYRNG

-878 NFRFTLNTAENK
+878 NFRFTLNAAENK
-890 IINIYIVK
+890 TINIYIVK

-911 VEYNSSKKTR
+911 IEYNNSKKTK